1 MRRILTIARYE
12 YTRHVP
18 RRGFLFTALG
28 IPLLFAG
35 VIALIVLVISRSPVE
50 QQLGFVDRTG
60 HITSP
65 NLPAPEPNSSI
76 PMQRFDDEDAAR
88 RAFDARAIDAYV
100 VIPADYLQTGQ
111 VRAVSRRELS
121 RRASEQVEA
130 VLRQGLLNAVPP
142 KTRAA
147 VDEPMELSLRTL
159 DTGREVQSANLLL
172 FLLPYVFALIFFVT
186 TFTTSGFLLQSVVE
200 EKEDRVIEIIATTV
214 SPTQLMAGKIIGLTS
229 VGLTQVSIWIGLAA
243 LAVLAFIR
251 RLPFLASLQLP
262 WAVLALGLLYFLL
275 GYLLIAA
282 CYAAAGAIVT
292 TSQEAQTLVTPLSM
306 LGIAPLMLVNV
317 ILTQPNGTL
326 ALIFS
331 LIPFSAPMTMLLRL
345 PVADVPPWQVTL
357 SLLTLAL
364 AAFGAVLLSARALR
378 MSIAHSGR
386 RLTLRDLARQA

>member
-1 MRRILTIARYE
+1 
-12 YTRHVP
+12 
-18 RRGFLFTALG
+18 
-28 IPLLFAG
+28 
-35 VIALIVLVISRSPVE
+35 
-50 QQLGFVDRTG
+50 
-60 HITSP
+60 
-65 NLPAPEPNSSI
+65 
-76 PMQRFDDEDAAR
+76 
-88 RAFDARAIDAYV
+88 
-100 VIPADYLQTGQ
+100 
-111 VRAVSRRELS
+111 
-121 RRASEQVEA
+121 
-130 VLRQGLLNAVPP
+130 
-142 KTRAA
+142 
-147 VDEPMELSLRTL
+147 
-159 DTGREVQSANLLL
+159 
-172 FLLPYVFALIFFVT
+172 
-186 TFTTSGFLLQSVVE
+186 LLQSVVE

-292 TSQEAQTLVTPLSM
+292 TSQEAQTLVTPISM

-345 PVADVPPWQVTL
+345 PVADVPSWQVAA

-364 AAFGAVLLSARALR
+364 AAFGAVLLAARALR
-378 MSIAHSGR
+378 ISMTHSGR
-386 RLTLRDLARQA
+386 RLGLRDLAGQV